1 MNIDHEF
8 TVPATADR
16 AWGLLTDFE
25 QVASCMPGAQL
36 TGEEDGTW
44 LGVVKV
50 KVGPVTAQYK
60 GSASFAERDDD
71 AHHAVIA
78 AKGRE
83 ARGSGTASATIDL
96 SLRPDGD
103 ATVVS
108 VRTDLKIS
116 GKLAQFG
123 SGMIQ
128 EVSSMLL
135 GQFSQCLVGRITA
148 PPAGEEAGGDSD
160 ADGGDADAGESD
172 EGRDA
177 QPTAGA
183 DQAPGSGSGPGSDQA
198 PGTGSERAAVRAP
211 APVRTA
217 TVRTAPEPA
226 PEPAAVDLVGVVG
239 PVLLKRLAPVLA
251 GAVVLVVLVKLVR
264 ALRRS

>member
-8 TVPATADR
+8 TVPATAEQ
-16 AWGLLTDFE
+16 AWALLTDFE

-36 TGEEDGTW
+36 TGQEDGNW

-60 GSASFAERDDD
+60 GSAAFAERDDD
-71 AHHAVIA
+71 AHHAVIS

-83 ARGSGTASATIDL
+83 ARGSGTATATIDMA
-96 SLRPDGD
+96 LRPDGD
-103 ATVVS
+103 AATVVT

-128 EVSSMLL
+128 EVSAKLL
-135 GQFSQCLVGRITA
+135 GQFTQCLEGRLAA
-148 PPAGEEAGGDSD
+148 PPAAAEGSGGSGSSD
-160 ADGGDADAGESD
+160 GDADADAGESD
-172 EGRDA
+172 E
-177 QPTAGA
+177 AGA
-183 DQAPGSGSGPGSDQA
+183 TQPAATSDQG
-198 PGTGSERAAVRAP
+198 PDRAP
-211 APVRTA
+211 AA
-217 TVRTAPEPA
+217 VRTAPARPAPVQAAPA

-251 GAVVLVVLVKLVR
+251 GAVVLVVLVKLAR

>member
-8 TVPATADR
+8 TVPATADT
-16 AWGLLTDFE
+16 AWAFLTDFE
-25 QVASCMPGAQL
+25 QVATCMPGAQL
-36 TGEEDGTW
+36 TGVEDGTW
-44 LGVVKV
+44 QGVVKV

-96 SLRPDGD
+96 ALRPADEGS
-103 ATVVS
+103 TVVT

-128 EVSSMLL
+128 EVSTKLL
-135 GQFSQCLVGRITA
+135 GQFTQCLEGRISA
-148 PPAGEEAGGDSD
+148 PPAAAGEETAGAGESAGED
-160 ADGGDADAGESD
+160 GDADAGESD

-177 QPTAGA
+177 PSAAASGA
-183 DQAPGSGSGPGSDQA
+183 APAEAPAQASTQASTRTSVQAPVQA
-198 PGTGSERAAVRAP
+198 VPVRPAP
-211 APVRTA
+211 APA
-217 TVRTAPEPA
+217 A
-226 PEPAAVDLVGVVG
+226 EPAAVDLVGVVG
-239 PVLLKRLAPVLA
+239 PVLLKRLAPVVA

>member
-8 TVPATADR
+8 TVPATAEQ
-16 AWGLLTDFE
+16 AWALLTDFE

-60 GSASFAERDDD
+60 GSATFAERDDD

-83 ARGSGTASATIDL
+83 ARGSGTATATIDL

-103 ATVVS
+103 AATFVT

-128 EVSSMLL
+128 EVSAKLL
-135 GQFSQCLVGRITA
+135 GQFTQCLESRIGA
-148 PPAGEEAGGDSD
+148 PPAAAGAGDGDGATGGSEG
-160 ADGGDADAGESD
+160 DGGDADAGESD
-172 EGRDA
+172 EARA
-177 QPTAGA
+177 T
-183 DQAPGSGSGPGSDQA
+183 QAASGSGQGSTQGPA
-198 PGTGSERAAVRAP
+198 QGAEPAAVRSP
-211 APVRTA
+211 API
-217 TVRTAPEPA
+217 RTAPVPAAPA

-251 GAVVLVVLVKLVR
+251 GVVVLVVLVKLVR

>member
-8 TVPATADR
+8 TVPATAEK
-16 AWGLLTDFE
+16 AWALLTDFE

-36 TGEEDGTW
+36 TGVEGDSW

-60 GSASFAERDDD
+60 GTASFAERDDD
-71 AHHAVIA
+71 KHHAVIA

-83 ARGSGTASATIDL
+83 ARGSGTATATIDL
-96 SLRPDGD
+96 SLRPDGEA
-103 ATVVS
+103 ATVVT

-128 EVSSMLL
+128 EVSTKLL
-135 GQFSQCLVGRITA
+135 GQFTQCLEGRITA
-148 PPAGEEAGGDSD
+148 PPAVAGEGTAGAGDSEGGN
-160 ADGGDADAGESD
+160 AETGDADAGESD
-172 EGRDA
+172 EAGA
-177 QPTAGA
+177 TQPT
-183 DQAPGSGSGPGSDQA
+183 SDQA
-198 PGTGSERAAVRAP
+198 SQASEQASDRPAVQAP

-217 TVRTAPEPA
+217 PAPA

-251 GAVVLVVLVKLVR
+251 GVVVLVVLVKLVR

>member
-16 AWGLLTDFE
+16 AWALLTDFE
-25 QVASCMPGAQL
+25 EVAGCMPGAQL

-44 LGVVKV
+44 QGVVKV

-60 GSASFAERDDD
+60 GSASFAERDDV
-71 AHHAVIA
+71 AHHAVIS

-96 SLRPDGD
+96 SLRPDAD
-103 ATVVS
+103 AATVVT

-128 EVSSMLL
+128 EVSTKLL
-135 GQFSQCLVGRITA
+135 GQFTQCLEGRIAA
-148 PPAGEEAGGDSD
+148 PPAAAGESAAGGSGGD
-160 ADGGDADAGESD
+160 AGDADAGESD
-172 EGRDA
+172 EAPGA
-177 QPTAGA
+177 QPATDRVADAEAGA
-183 DQAPGSGSGPGSDQA
+183 DRS
-198 PGTGSERAAVRAP
+198 AVRAP

-217 TVRTAPEPA
+217 TAGPALEPA
-226 PEPAAVDLVGVVG
+226 AEPAAVDLVGVVG

-251 GAVVLVVLVKLVR
+251 GAVVLVVLVRLVR

>member
-16 AWGLLTDFE
+16 AWALLTDFE

-60 GSASFAERDDD
+60 GSATFAERDDD
-71 AHHAVIA
+71 AYHAVIS

-83 ARGSGTASATIDL
+83 ARGSGTAAATIDMA
-96 SLRPDGD
+96 LRPDGD
-103 ATVVS
+103 ATVVT

-128 EVSSMLL
+128 EVSAKLL
-135 GQFSQCLVGRITA
+135 GQFTQCLEGRIAA
-148 PPAGEEAGGDSD
+148 PQAGAEAGGESD
-160 ADGGDADAGESD
+160 GDGGDADAGESD
-172 EGRDA
+172 EGR
-177 QPTAGA
+177 PTAGA
-183 DQAPGSGSGPGSDQA
+183 GEAAGSGAEP
-198 PGTGSERAAVRAP
+198 AAARGP

-217 TVRTAPEPA
+217 TVRAVPEPA

>member
-8 TVPATADR
+8 TVPATAEK
-16 AWGLLTDFE
+16 AWALLTDFE

-36 TGEEDGTW
+36 TGVEGDSW

-60 GSASFAERDDD
+60 GTASFAERDDD
-71 AHHAVIA
+71 KHHAVIA

-83 ARGSGTASATIDL
+83 ARGSGTATATIDL
-96 SLRPDGD
+96 SLRPDGES
-103 ATVVS
+103 ATVVT

-128 EVSSMLL
+128 EVSTKLL
-135 GQFSQCLVGRITA
+135 GQFTQCLEGRITA
-148 PPAGEEAGGDSD
+148 PPAAAGEGTAGAGDSEGGN
-160 ADGGDADAGESD
+160 AETGDADAGESD
-172 EGRDA
+172 E
-177 QPTAGA
+177 AGA
-183 DQAPGSGSGPGSDQA
+183 TQPASDQA
-198 PGTGSERAAVRAP
+198 PGQASDRASDRPAVRAP

-217 TVRTAPEPA
+217 PATAPAPA
-226 PEPAAVDLVGVVG
+226 AEPAAVDLVGVVG

-251 GAVVLVVLVKLVR
+251 GVVVLVVLVKLVR